1 MYNVS
6 MKLPLVSVIVPVY
19 NTGKS
24 AKKLVEKILDSDYAN
39 LEVVLVD
46 DGSTDDS
53 LKNLKSIK
61 SSKARIYSKE
71 NGGPSAGRNFGVE
84 KAKGDY
90 LIFIDSDDDIGI
102 DFIGELVE
110 GMRKKNTALV
120 MTGVKYYRL
129 DDGKVEELYS
139 EPFVRKKN
147 EGLEEYVLRSM
158 LADGRMYP
166 AFNKIF
172 DAEVVRK
179 YNLRFDEKM
188 NYGEDTKFVLDYLK
202 KKEGEIRFV
211 LEPLY
216 MYNVGTETSTA
227 AKTVGVWENWRKCY
241 KNLKKWVGKR
251 PSLREKILLKMI
263 YLKWRASWLKAKL
276 S

>member
-1 MYNVS
+1 